1 MVNEHL
7 GGIRIVE
14 FQTKAWILIYPNILN
29 YIKMINYIK
38 LYYHIISVLS
48 SGNAFATTILQE
60 RYLDIFSGLIMDILA
75 YKADGEAGRC
85 YLPIDMAFFFNQGTI

>member
-1 MVNEHL
+1 MVNENL

-38 LYYHIISVLS
+38 LYYYIISILS
-48 SGNAFATTILQE
+48 SGNAFATILQE
-60 RYLDIFSGLIMDILA
+60 RYLDIFSGQIMDILA
-75 YKADGEAGRC
+75 YKADWRIREVLLTHRHG
-85 YLPIDMAFFFNQGTI
+85 FFFFF